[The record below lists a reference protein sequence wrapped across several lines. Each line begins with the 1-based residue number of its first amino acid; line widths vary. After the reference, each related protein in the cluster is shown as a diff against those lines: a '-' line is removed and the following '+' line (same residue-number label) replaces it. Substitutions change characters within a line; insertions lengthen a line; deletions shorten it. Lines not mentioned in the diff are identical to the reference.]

1 MSRIL
6 VVEDESHIAEGLRFN
21 LEAEGHHVELTA
33 EGEEALKRI
42 LQKREPFDLLV
53 LDVMLPGKD
62 GFAVARELR
71 RAPQYNPLPLLA
83 ARRPPPNLFKGF
95 EARAQYYFPKTL
107 HLYVPLA
114 RTCSPLP

>member
-71 RAPQYNPLPLLA
+71 RAHTYIPLLMLTA
-83 ARRPPPNLFKGF
+83 PPPPQDLPKGF
-95 EARAQYYFPKTL
+95 DGRAHDILPQPVNPDFA
-107 HLYVPLA
+107 LA
-114 RTCSPLP
+114 